1 MRKHSLFLDYLG
13 ASNEKIY
20 SKFGIYTKK
29 LIGKKIMLY
38 WTRFSL
44 IKKKK
49 KTIFHIKKKNQK
61 TMEINFP
68 LFMSLAY

>member
-29 LIGKKIMLY
+29 LIGKKISLSKETIYENNTGPQLVNGQFVVRGREREML
-38 WTRFSL
+38 SL
-44 IKKKK
+44 EE
-49 KTIFHIKKKNQK
+49 F
-61 TMEINFP
+61 
-68 LFMSLAY
+68 LFL

>member
-49 KTIFHIKKKNQK
+49 KNHISHKKKK
-61 TMEINFP
+61 TRK
-68 LFMSLAY
+68 LWK